1 VLIFIYSTLFG
12 EPDRILGGANAV
24 VVAIK
29 DTSSR
34 VLVFCTDVSVFSIE
48 SIQVEFT
55 KTSLFLLWKV
65 FNCI

>member
-1 VLIFIYSTLFG
+1 LIFIYSTLFG

-48 SIQVEFT
+48 SI
-55 KTSLFLLWKV
+55 
-65 FNCI
+65 